1 MAGLMRREALDM
13 LEPFRRLLEGDV
25 PSDLQVSWPKVEE
38 FQDGEAMVIR
48 AELPDIDPQQDVE
61 LTVVNDMLRLRA
73 ERRQKSE
80 HKDKATYRSEF
91 RYGSFV
97 RTLPLPAGTKEE
109 DITATYKDGVLEVR
123 APVTAP
129 DQLPGT
135 KKIPVTRG

>member
-61 LTVVNDMLRLRA
+61 DRKSVV
-73 ERRQKSE
+73 
-80 HKDKATYRSEF
+80 
-91 RYGSFV
+91 
-97 RTLPLPAGTKEE
+97 
-109 DITATYKDGVLEVR
+109 
-123 APVTAP
+123 
-129 DQLPGT
+129 
-135 KKIPVTRG
+135 

>member
-1 MAGLMRREALDM
+1 MAGLMRRDAFDM
-13 LEPFRRLLEGDV
+13 LEPFRRLLEGDLQ
-25 PSDLQVSWPKVEE
+25 SDLNVSWPKVEE

-48 AELPDIDPQQDVE
+48 AELPDIDPDQDVE
-61 LTVVNDMLRLRA
+61 LTVANDMLRLRA
-73 ERRQKSE
+73 ERREKSE

-123 APVTAP
+123 APVTEP
-129 DQLPGT
+129 DQVPGT